1 MELGWVSVVPPVAAI
16 ALAMATRQVIPS
28 LLFGVTVGW
37 TAMAGWDPLAGLAD
51 TVTALVDVFKSGYNT
66 KVILFSAL
74 VGALITLTQRSGGV
88 EGFVRWMQALNIGK
102 TRRSAS
108 LVAWVTG
115 LVVFVESSIT
125 CLVVGAVARPL
136 SDAAGVSREKLAYV
150 CDSTSAPVCIL
161 IPLNAWGAY
170 VMGLLAIQGI
180 DQPLIVLL
188 EAIPLNFYAL
198 VALFGTLLVILL
210 QKDFGPMKKAED
222 RARNEGKLLADG
234 ALPMISS
241 EVIAMPMKEGLTPRK
256 RNMLVPLAV
265 LIVMMPLGLYLT
277 GRTAILEQRAAAEG
291 RADAIGLE
299 LDAIGLELDAIGL
312 ELSNLD
318 TELAAIPAGEAMLQE
333 LGKARQAALEAER
346 EALPSAAALELDV
359 FNILGQGSGSTAVLW
374 AVLASTL
381 IAAFMALA
389 QRLLSFGEVNSL
401 ILQGMAGLMPMAVIM
416 VLAFAINNT
425 CSAMETG
432 PYVASLV
439 EPWLSP
445 ALLPFLLF
453 VCACFIAF
461 STGTSWGTFGIMMP
475 IGIPLVAA
483 MGGSLPLVVAAI
495 LGGGVFGDHCS
506 PISDTTVISSMAT
519 ACDHI
524 DHVRTQLPYALVAA
538 AIAGVGY
545 LIAGA
550 LVVFL

>member
-1 MELGWVSVVPPVAAI
+1 
-16 ALAMATRQVIPS
+16 
-28 LLFGVTVGW
+28 
-37 TAMAGWDPLAGLAD
+37 
-51 TVTALVDVFKSGYNT
+51 
-66 KVILFSAL
+66 
-74 VGALITLTQRSGGV
+74 
-88 EGFVRWMQALNIGK
+88 
-102 TRRSAS
+102 
-108 LVAWVTG
+108 
-115 LVVFVESSIT
+115 
-125 CLVVGAVARPL
+125 
-136 SDAAGVSREKLAYV
+136 
-150 CDSTSAPVCIL
+150 
-161 IPLNAWGAY
+161 
-170 VMGLLAIQGI
+170 
-180 DQPLIVLL
+180 
-188 EAIPLNFYAL
+188 
-198 VALFGTLLVILL
+198 
-210 QKDFGPMKKAED
+210 
-222 RARNEGKLLADG
+222 
-234 ALPMISS
+234 
-241 EVIAMPMKEGLTPRK
+241 MPMKEGLTPRK

-291 RADAIGLE
+291 RA
-299 LDAIGLELDAIGL
+299 DAIGLELDAIGL

-545 LIAGA
+545 LIAGVA
-550 LVVFL
+550 VVFL